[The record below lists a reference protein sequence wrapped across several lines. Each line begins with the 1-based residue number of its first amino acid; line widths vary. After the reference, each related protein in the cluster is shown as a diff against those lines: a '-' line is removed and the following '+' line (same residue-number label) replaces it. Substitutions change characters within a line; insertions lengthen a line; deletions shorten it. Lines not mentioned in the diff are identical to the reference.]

1 LPLVIKLLFSKM
13 LKRRGAIN
21 KKHVKVRKNIVYTF
35 LASLD
40 VKTEF
45 PLFFEELLSP
55 LGLKSD
61 TQPEEFE

>member
-1 LPLVIKLLFSKM
+1 M